1 MRSMAAF
8 HERLRPDWKSLTV
21 GPTTQLSLIRS
32 QTLEVNMTFAR
43 SLTFSV
49 GLLIWSAQIS
59 AHEFWIES
67 SKHYTDEGDTID
79 LILKVGETFRGSA
92 QPFLPDETEKFL
104 VINQDKRS
112 IQGLLGD
119 SRPAAKVIVNEGL
132 NRIIHQTTAFSIRFG
147 EGDERWENYVAL
159 DGLKPQLDQYPNEPH
174 TVPVT
179 ERYVRVAKNFVKVGH
194 DETADTLSGEMPFE
208 LVLEGGWKQLTPG
221 NYAFTL
227 FDGQKPLESVL
238 IKAFRHS
245 DRSVVS
251 EAYTNS
257 DGQVTLELPSV
268 DRYLISG
275 VVIRPDED
283 PNYDWISHWP
293 TITLEVVN

>member
-293 TITLEVVN
+293 TITLEVIN

>member
-1 MRSMAAF
+1 MIS
-8 HERLRPDWKSLTV
+8 LR
-21 GPTTQLSLIRS
+21 SLILS
-32 QTLEVNMTFAR
+32 G
-43 SLTFSV
+43 SLLFS
-49 GLLIWSAQIS
+49 SAQVA
-59 AHEFWIES
+59 AHEFWIETS
-67 SKHYTDEGDTID
+67 AHVTDPSATVE
-79 LILKVGETFRGSA
+79 LILKVGQTFRGSA
-92 QPFLPDETEKFL
+92 QPLLPDEVEKFL
-104 VINQDKRS
+104 HITDTTNIIN
-112 IQGLLGD
+112 GLLGD
-119 SRPAAKVIVNEGL
+119 SRPAARIVVANGL
-132 NRIIHQTTAFSIRFG
+132 NKVIHQTTPFSIRFG
-147 EGDERWENYVAL
+147 EGDERWANYIDL
-159 DGLKPQLDQYPNEPH
+159 DGLSRQLSQHTEVPK

-179 ERYVRVAKNFVKVGH
+179 ERYVRCAKSLIKTGNTNVS
-194 DETADTLSGEMPFE
+194 DSLSLQMPFE
-208 LVLEGGWKQLTPG
+208 LVLEGRWNRLTPG

-257 DGQVTLELPSV
+257 DGQVTLELPSA

>member
-67 SKHYTDEGDTID
+67 SKHYTDAGDTID

-119 SRPAAKVIVNEGL
+119 SRPAAKVMVSEGL
-132 NRIIHQTTAFSIRFG
+132 NRIIHQTTPFSIRFG

-221 NYAFTL
+221 NYVFTL

-257 DGQVTLELPSV
+257 DGQVTLELPSA